1 MMGFVDRPSLWIAR
15 RFSFAPKRF
24 RIINAIS
31 AISFAGIVVGVST
44 LLVVMSVLN
53 GFQKRSSELFL
64 TLESPVQMIS
74 LDSPGFKVDDKLLE
88 SLRRIDGVA
97 SIEPYLEGEA
107 IMAGKGKNELV
118 ILKGLTPKAEQRLM
132 RISGRQKPLFSTP
145 HSISAGEFLAY
156 RTGLYQ
162 NSTLSLFS
170 PELIRLSLAS
180 LSQPYIL
187 SALRIPEVQV
197 SSTFTL
203 QKLFDDRFVL
213 APNTLAREVLLLG
226 SDEFTGID
234 IRPLDG
240 VSGKE
245 LAKRLR
251 ASEPPNHLPE
261 GTRFRTLEEKYSDIF
276 SVMELE
282 KWVSFGVLMLIVL
295 VASLSLTGSLAMTAI
310 DKKRDLFSLRCLGMD
325 SGGLMGI
332 FMMQGALTGIAGTA
346 AGVGI
351 AWTICKAQEM
361 FGLVRLPSKSAFII
375 EAYPVSMETGDFL
388 AVALAAILLSLA
400 VSIYP
405 ARNAASIARSQSLA
419 MKSI

>member
-1 MMGFVDRPSLWIAR
+1 MLEFFDRPSLWIAR

-31 AISFAGIVVGVST
+31 AISFAGIVIGVCT

-53 GFQKRSSELFL
+53 GFQKLASDLFL
-64 TLESPVQMIS
+64 TLDSPVQMIS
-74 LDSPGFKVDDKLLE
+74 ADSPGFKVSSELLE
-88 SLRRIDGVA
+88 SLRMIEGVESA
-97 SIEPYLEGEA
+97 EPYREGEA
-107 IMAGKGKNELV
+107 VMAGKGKNELV
-118 ILKGLTPKAEQRLM
+118 TLKGVSPFAEKRLM
-132 RISGRQKPLFSTP
+132 RVTGRQRPLFSTP
-145 HSISAGEFLAY
+145 SSISVGEFLAY

-162 NSTLSLFS
+162 NTALSLFS
-170 PELIRLSLAS
+170 PELIRVSLAS

-187 SALRIPEVQV
+187 SALSIPEVNV

-213 APNTLAREVLLLG
+213 SSNALAREVLLLG
-226 SDEFTGID
+226 SDEYSGID
-234 IRPLDG
+234 IRPREG
-240 VSGKE
+240 VSGSE
-245 LAKRLR
+245 LAEQL
-251 ASEPPNHLPE
+251 AVWQVHNQYPE
-261 GTRFRTLEEKYSDIF
+261 GTGFRTLEEKYRDIF

-282 KWVSFGVLMLIVL
+282 KWVSFAVLMLIVL

-332 FMMQGALTGIAGTA
+332 FMMQGALTGLAGTA

-351 AWTICKAQEM
+351 AWVICRMQEL
-361 FGLVRLPSKSAFII
+361 FGLVQLPSKSAFII
-375 EAYPVSMETGDFL
+375 EAYPVSMEAGDFL
-388 AVALAAILLSLA
+388 AVAFAAILLSLA

>member
-1 MMGFVDRPSLWIAR
+1 MLEFFDRPSLWIAR

-31 AISFAGIVVGVST
+31 AISFAGIVIGVCT

-53 GFQKRSSELFL
+53 GFQKLASDLFL
-64 TLESPVQMIS
+64 TLDSPVQMIS
-74 LDSPGFKVDDKLLE
+74 EDSPGFMVNSELLE
-88 SLRRIDGVA
+88 SLRRIEGVA
-97 SIEPYLEGEA
+97 SAEPYLEGEA
-107 IMAGKGKNELV
+107 VLAGKGKNELV
-118 ILKGLTPKAEQRLM
+118 TLKGLSPLAEQRLM
-132 RISGRQKPLFSTP
+132 RVTGRQTPLFSTP
-145 HSISAGEFLAY
+145 SSISAGEFLAY

-162 NSTLSLFS
+162 NSVVNLFS
-170 PELIRLSLAS
+170 PELIRISLAS

-187 SALRIPEVQV
+187 SALRIAEVSV

-213 APNTLAREVLLLG
+213 SSNALAREVLLLG
-226 SDEFTGID
+226 RSEYSGID
-234 IRPLDG
+234 IRPRKG
-240 VSGKE
+240 VSEKE
-245 LAKRLR
+245 LAVRLTEWQSLNQR
-251 ASEPPNHLPE
+251 PE
-261 GTRFRTLEEKYSDIF
+261 GTRFRTLAEKYRDIF

-282 KWVSFGVLMLIVL
+282 KWVSFAVLMLIVL

-310 DKKRDLFSLRCLGMD
+310 DKKRDLFSLRCLGMG

-332 FMMQGALTGIAGTA
+332 FMMQGGLTGLAGTA
-346 AGVGI
+346 GGVGL
-351 AWTICKAQEM
+351 AWVICRMQEL

-375 EAYPVSMETGDFL
+375 EAYPVSMEMGDFL
-388 AVALAAILLSLA
+388 AVACAAILLSLA

-405 ARNAASIARSQSLA
+405 ARNAAAIARSQSLA